1 MTEDEMVL
9 QINIKFGLQAK
20 RAYVILLMSASGKC
34 GRFPKSSPCSSQLE
48 KVRAQQQRPNAA
60 KTVLKNKESE
70 RQLVEWEKIFENT
83 YLIRVSY
90 PEYIE
95 NS

>member
-1 MTEDEMVL
+1 VKNWLTGKDPDAGKDWRQEEKGMTEDEMVL

-48 KVRAQQQRPNAA
+48 KAHPQQQRPGAA
-60 KTVLKNKESE
+60 KNK
-70 RQLVEWEKIFENT
+70 
-83 YLIRVSY
+83 
-90 PEYIE
+90 
-95 NS
+95 